1 MKEIAVAA
9 RKRTEGGKGPAR
21 RVRQDG
27 FIPGIIY
34 GPETEPVSVA
44 VNEKEFRSSM
54 KGVEGTSL
62 IDLNVDGDHRKV
74 VLREI
79 QRDPVTSRV
88 IHVDFHAISMNKPIN
103 VAVPIHYIG
112 TPIGVKTDGGIMQV
126 TMRELEVSCLPT
138 SIPDHLDI
146 DVEEL
151 RIGESIH
158 VSDVTIPEAK
168 ILSETRR
175 TIVVIAAPTVHK
187 EEVAEEVEGEEV
199 EGEAVEGE
207 GEAAADGAEA
217 KAPSEDDDK
226 KKDEDQKKGGDKKK
240 GGDRK

>member
-1 MKEIAVAA
+1 MKEIVVAA
-9 RKRTEGGKGPAR
+9 KRRSEGGKGPAR

-27 FIPGIIY
+27 FIPGVIY
-34 GPETEPVSVA
+34 GPEIEPVSVA
-44 VNEKEFRSSM
+44 VNEKEFRASM
-54 KGVEGTSL
+54 KGAEGTSL
-62 IDLNVDGDHRKV
+62 IDLNVDGERRKV

-112 TPIGVKTDGGIMQV
+112 TPVGVKTDGGIMQV
-126 TMRELEVSCLPT
+126 TMRELEVSCLPA
-138 SIPDHLDI
+138 SIPEHLDI
-146 DVEEL
+146 DVSEL
-151 RIGESIH
+151 HIGESIH
-158 VSDVTIPEAK
+158 VSDTTIPDAK

-175 TIVVIAAPTVHK
+175 TMVVIAAPTVHK

-207 GEAAADGAEA
+207 AEAAAEGAEA
-217 KAPSEDDDK
+217 KTPAED
-226 KKDEDQKKGGDKKK
+226 EDKKK
-240 GGDRK
+240 GEDKKK

>member
-1 MKEIAVAA
+1 MKEIVVAA
-9 RKRTEGGKGPAR
+9 KRRTEGGKGPAR

-34 GPETEPVSVA
+34 GPETEPISVA
-44 VNEKEFRSSM
+44 VNEKEFRFSM

-62 IDLNVDGDHRKV
+62 IDLNIDGDHRKV

-112 TPIGVKTDGGIMQV
+112 TPVGVKTDGGIMQV
-126 TMRELEVSCLPT
+126 TMRELEVSCLPG
-138 SIPDHLDI
+138 SIPEHLEI
-146 DVEEL
+146 DVSEL
-151 RIGESIH
+151 HIGESVH
-158 VSDVTIPEAK
+158 VSSVTIPDAK
-168 ILSETRR
+168 ILSEVRR
-175 TIVVIAAPTVHK
+175 TMVVIAAPTVHK

-207 GEAAADGAEA
+207 AEAAAEGAEDKTPA
-217 KAPSEDDDK
+217 EGEDK
-226 KKDEDQKKGGDKKK
+226 KKSEDKKK
-240 GGDRK
+240 GEDKKK